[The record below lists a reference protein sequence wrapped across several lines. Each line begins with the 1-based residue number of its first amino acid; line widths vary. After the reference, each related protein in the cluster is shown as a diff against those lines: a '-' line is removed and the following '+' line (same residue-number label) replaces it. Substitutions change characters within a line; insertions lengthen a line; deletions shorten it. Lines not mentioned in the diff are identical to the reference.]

1 MPPEVEV
8 RRGDIVLVDLN
19 PTQGSEQ
26 RGRRPYLVVQNDMGN
41 RHSTTTIVAPLTTSY
56 DATDIAPYE
65 AEVRANETDVNEDS
79 VALLNQL
86 RTVSSEHRISANFG
100 RIDDETMQD
109 VERAMRISLGL

>member
-26 RGRRPYLVVQNDMGN
+26 RGRRPCLIVQNDMGN
-41 RHSTTTIVAPLTTSY
+41 RYSTTTIVAPLTTSY

-86 RTVSSEHRISANFG
+86 RTVSIEHRISANFG
-100 RIDDETMQD
+100 SVDGDTMQD